1 MSTEKRF
8 ITATVIDVNVFGAIG
23 CWLQI
28 SMFFKSKNMTT
39 DLLWVLL
46 QYFYTRNQKRDFIL
60 NNHCK
65 IELDLPRIVRNAQ
78 ASVCSCVVCALHVYF
93 PLCLNWAPV
102 TKSPVR
108 VCDTPCQIQHSKEK
122 SGRKRCSI
130 RWKMNY
136 ENCTNSVP
144 VCNTR
149 FCWCRWF
156 RHWRARCRWRLG
168 GCCTKPGILRRQSGS
183 PSLGHLLVV
192 DLLPLYLRMISVDTL
207 IRSRNKYYAP
217 NVSIFLKH
225 VLRIFQL
232 QNFLR
237 IWYGLQ
243 VEVQIVW
250 FTCYLQLSCTTGPAK
265 LVLCPTRIVR
275 HVSWIDVQNKQV
287 PVLQQPDTGGGVPGV
302 QI

>member
-1 MSTEKRF
+1 MYLEQS
-8 ITATVIDVNVFGAIG
+8 GAGYRLRCFLKVKI
-23 CWLQI
+23 WPLNYYEFSYNI
-28 SMFFKSKNMTT
+28 F
-39 DLLWVLL
+39 
-46 QYFYTRNQKRDFIL
+46 TRVTKKEIFTL

-65 IELDLPRIVRNAQ
+65 IELDLPRTVRNAQ
-78 ASVCSCVVCALHVYF
+78 ASVCSFVVCALHVYF
-93 PLCLNWAPV
+93 PLCLNWAAV

-108 VCDTPCQIQHSKEK
+108 DCDTPCQIQHSKEK

-130 RWKMNY
+130 QRKMNY
-136 ENCTNSVP
+136 ENCTNSIP
-144 VCNTR
+144 VCSTR
-149 FCWCRWF
+149 FYWCRWF

-207 IRSRNKYYAP
+207 IRSRNKYYTP
-217 NVSIFLKH
+217 NMSIFLKH

-243 VEVQIVW
+243 VEVQ
-250 FTCYLQLSCTTGPAK
+250 
-265 LVLCPTRIVR
+265 
-275 HVSWIDVQNKQV
+275 
-287 PVLQQPDTGGGVPGV
+287 
-302 QI
+302 

>member
-39 DLLWVLL
+39 DILWVLL

-65 IELDLPRIVRNAQ
+65 IELDLPRTVRNAQ
-78 ASVCSCVVCALHVYF
+78 ASVCSFVVCALHVYF

-130 RWKMNY
+130 QRKMNT

-156 RHWRARCRWRLG
+156 PHWRARCR
-168 GCCTKPGILRRQSGS
+168 
-183 PSLGHLLVV
+183 
-192 DLLPLYLRMISVDTL
+192 
-207 IRSRNKYYAP
+207 
-217 NVSIFLKH
+217 
-225 VLRIFQL
+225 
-232 QNFLR
+232 
-237 IWYGLQ
+237 
-243 VEVQIVW
+243 
-250 FTCYLQLSCTTGPAK
+250 
-265 LVLCPTRIVR
+265 
-275 HVSWIDVQNKQV
+275 
-287 PVLQQPDTGGGVPGV
+287 
-302 QI
+302 